1 MIFNN
6 NPEKSSCLFLT
17 SAENLNLDEF
27 RKNVLRSVDVKKKRR
42 GVGFLPNLTSCYKLK
57 FQETKTPAEILG
69 PVRAWQ
75 TAYENQR

>member
-27 RKNVLRSVDVKKKRR
+27 RKKVLRSVDVKKKV
-42 GVGFLPNLTSCYKLK
+42 VGGGF
-57 FQETKTPAEILG
+57 PA
-69 PVRAWQ
+69 
-75 TAYENQR
+75 